1 LACELFKF
9 CNLNTFTGLVKNI
22 LLVDLIR
29 PKYSNNSYSKFYRIL
44 KMALKPIILEDEYVA
59 LKPMQATHIKGLY
72 DAGKDLSI
80 WQWTTANYC
89 ETLDIT
95 KQWVESCLEN
105 AHLNLQQPF
114 VIVDKTQDKI
124 VGSSSYLNIFLE
136 HKSIEIGFTFLNPSA
151 QRSYVNR
158 RCKLLL
164 LTHAFET
171 LLLNRVALQTHE
183 KNQRSRTAI
192 LAIGATFEG
201 IQRDCR
207 IQQDGSIRSS
217 AFFSIIKPEWSL
229 TKSQL
234 LAKLT
239 KPETTHMEK

>member
-1 LACELFKF
+1 MTQESM
-9 CNLNTFTGLVKNI
+9 T
-22 LLVDLIR
+22 
-29 PKYSNNSYSKFYRIL
+29 
-44 KMALKPIILEDEYVA
+44 LEDDYVA
-59 LKPMQATHIKGLY
+59 LKPMKTSHIQELY
-72 DAGKDLSI
+72 SAGKDISI

-89 ETLDIT
+89 QTLDT
-95 KQWVESCLEN
+95 TQQWVESCLEN
-105 AHLNLQQPF
+105 ARLNLQQPF
-114 VIVDKTQDKI
+114 VIVDKTQNEI
-124 VGSSSYLNIFLE
+124 VGSTSYLNISVE

-151 QRSYVNR
+151 QRSFVNR

-171 LLLNRVALQTHE
+171 LGLNRVAFQTHE

-201 IQRDCR
+201 IHRDCR

-217 AFFSIIKPEWSL
+217 AIYSIIKPEWPQ
-229 TKSQL
+229 TKSKL

-239 KPETTHMEK
+239 KPTTKKTKE